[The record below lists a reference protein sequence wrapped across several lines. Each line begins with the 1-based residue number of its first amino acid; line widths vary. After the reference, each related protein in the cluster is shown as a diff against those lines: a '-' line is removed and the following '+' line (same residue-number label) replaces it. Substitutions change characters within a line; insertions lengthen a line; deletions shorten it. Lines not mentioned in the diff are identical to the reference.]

1 MEFKEY
7 RLSTIILANI
17 AEYHEKGDHSHE
29 VASQYI
35 KIIQKHTED
44 HDGKIIED
52 SGDSILVD
60 FPNTTTAVN
69 CAIHIGR
76 ELRKEDNDLMPLRLK
91 MAVHLGDI
99 HFFENGASG
108 EGIDVVRLLQGMN
121 EPGQICIS
129 GDVYNLVKNKIDA
142 VSIKEIGAVRFKNID
157 REITVWQLSMS
168 EAAETMDTT
177 ASEEADSKKST
188 APDPKNFPYNIRQ
201 HQYNK
206 RQDQGIQSEQSGQ
219 MKETYA
225 QVYVPGEHQSQYE
238 DQKFIQEYRKET
250 HVKLKKLERSFKKG
264 LGRYIGLN
272 AIFTAFWL
280 ASGGGFPWVFFPIG
294 GWGIGVASSYF
305 NLRLERQNA
314 KELQTFPTINKRQ
327 LKKLRKFQ
335 KKRSS
340 YVERMVSAFTVSCFL
355 LGINFIM
362 GFFSPWIT
370 PPWFIIPAGI
380 LMSGAL
386 ISHITFKG
394 QKKRLLAE
402 LAEVGIP
409 ADLLNKASCQDLGF
423 YDHGTTLNPI
433 QVEASTLRATILAQ
447 ISEMPNRNF
456 LGENFEQ
463 VLDDY
468 VTQVTEMSKKEEE
481 IKNIQISIPMDA
493 IENELLDLQRQHEKI
508 GNPELKVE
516 LEKAIDSIQK
526 QKNSYLALKNHHQ
539 LLRAK
544 LSASIN
550 SLRQLQLDL
559 LRMTQT
565 STDLIPTDLT
575 PTDLT
580 PTDQLL
586 MQTGEINNYLS
597 DFEAEYRR
605 LEAMDETSDETT

>member
-1 MEFKEY
+1 MGFKEY

-17 AEYHEKGDHSHE
+17 AEDHEKGDLPHE
-29 VASQYI
+29 AALQYI

-60 FPNTTTAVN
+60 FPNTITAVN

-76 ELRKEDNDLMPLRLK
+76 ELREEDNDLIPLRLK

-108 EGIDVVRLLQGMN
+108 EGIDIVRLLQGMN

-129 GDVYNLVKNKIDA
+129 GDVYNLVKNKIDT
-142 VSIKEIGAVRFKNID
+142 VSIKEIGAVRFKNMD
-157 REITVWQLSMS
+157 REITAWQLSMS
-168 EAAETMDTT
+168 KTAET
-177 ASEEADSKKST
+177 S

-201 HQYNK
+201 SQYNK
-206 RQDQGIQSEQSGQ
+206 RQDQQIQPEQREQ
-219 MKETYA
+219 TKETWE
-225 QVYVPGEHQSQYE
+225 QVYLQGEHQSQYG
-238 DQKFIQEYRKET
+238 DQQFIQEYRKQT
-250 HVKLKKLERSFKKG
+250 HVNLKKLERSFKKG
-264 LGRYIGLN
+264 SGRYIGVN
-272 AIFTAFWL
+272 AVFTAFWL
-280 ASGGGFPWVFFPIG
+280 ASGAGFPWVFFPIG
-294 GWGIGVASSYF
+294 GWGIGVASNYF

-314 KELQTFPTINKRQ
+314 KELQAFPAINKRQ

-340 YVERMVSAFTVSCFL
+340 YIGRMVSTFTVSCFL
-355 LGINFIM
+355 FGINLIT
-362 GFFSPWIT
+362 GFFSPWVV
-370 PPWFIIPAGI
+370 PPWFIIPVGI
-380 LMSGAL
+380 LMTGAL
-386 ISHITFKG
+386 IAHITFKG

-409 ADLLNKASCQDLGF
+409 VDLLNKASHQDLGF
-423 YDHGTTLNPI
+423 YDYGTTLNPM
-433 QVEASTLRATILAQ
+433 QVEASTLRAAILAQ
-447 ISEMPNRNF
+447 ISEMPDRNF

-468 VTQVTEMSKKEEE
+468 VNQVTEMSKKEEE

-526 QKNSYLALKNHHQ
+526 QKNSYLALKSHHQ

-559 LRMTQT
+559 LRMKQT
-565 STDLIPTDLT
+565 STDDLT

-605 LEAMDETSDETT
+605 LEAMDKSSDETT